1 MVFDYSKLRGRI
13 VEICGTQ
20 QNFTRQM
27 GISGTAVSAKL
38 NNRVE
43 FTQGEI
49 LRAAQILQI
58 PADQIRDYFFAES
71 VKKN

>member
-1 MVFDYSKLRGRI
+1 M
-13 VEICGTQ
+13 E
-20 QNFTRQM
+20 
-27 GISGTAVSAKL
+27 ISGTAVSAKL

-58 PADQIRDYFFAES
+58 PADQIRDYFFTES